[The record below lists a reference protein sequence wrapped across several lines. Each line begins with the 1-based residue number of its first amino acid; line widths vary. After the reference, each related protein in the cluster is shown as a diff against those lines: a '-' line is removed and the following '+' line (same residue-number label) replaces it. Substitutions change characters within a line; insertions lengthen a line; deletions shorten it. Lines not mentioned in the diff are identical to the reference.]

1 MRRLWQAW
9 DLKDQSGPRPRG
21 FEGQEGRRQLE
32 HEVRMAA
39 VAFSRWACK
48 YGLGTD
54 GSAACLRLTPRTLRE
69 WQEGWRDDRL
79 EVEPRGRPAE
89 RADQSMRDTI
99 VAMFH
104 LMGPGVGLR
113 TLQAM
118 FPETA
123 RRELEDMLHRYRDV
137 YLTRT
142 SMLVH
147 VLRWRRAGAV
157 WAMDFTQPP
166 TPIEGQYE
174 KILVVRDLA
183 SGETLLSLPV
193 ESETSKSVRDALIA
207 LFLEHGVPLVI
218 KSDNGS
224 PFVAEETQKLLAE
237 WSVLQ
242 LLSPPGT
249 PEYNGACEAGI
260 GGLKTRAHH
269 ESARNDRP
277 GEWTC
282 DDVEAARLMANQT
295 GRPWG
300 AAGVTPDQAWSYRR
314 PIDQDDRKVFG
325 ELVADFAEEARV
337 EQGYLPGIDLGPA
350 ARAAVH
356 RVAISRALVA
366 YGILEV
372 RRRRIPLAI

>member
-1 MRRLWQAW
+1 MRLWEAW
-9 DLKDQSGPRPRG
+9 DLEDEDGRRPRG
-21 FEGQEGRRQLE
+21 FAGQEGRRELE
-32 HEVRMAA
+32 HVVRRAA
-39 VAFSRWACK
+39 VAFGRWALK

-54 GSAACLRLTPRTLRE
+54 GSAACLGLMPRTLRE
-69 WQEGWRDDRL
+69 WQEAWREDHL

-123 RRELEDMLHRYRDV
+123 RRELEDMLRRYRDV

-147 VLRWRRAGAV
+147 VLRWRKTGSV

-166 TPIEGQYE
+166 TPIEDMYV
-174 KILVVRDLA
+174 KILVVRDLS
-183 SGETLLSLPV
+183 SGKTLLSLPV
-193 ESETSKSVRDALIA
+193 DAETSKSVRDALVA

-224 PFVAEETQKLLAE
+224 PFVAEDTQKLLE
-237 WSVLQ
+237 QWRVMQ

-300 AAGVTPDQAWSYRR
+300 AAGLTPDQAWSHRR
-314 PIDQDDRKVFG
+314 PIDQEDRQIFG
-325 ELVADFAEEARV
+325 ELVADFAEEARA
-337 EQGYLPGIDLGPA
+337 EQGYLPGIDLGHA

-366 YGILEV
+366 LGILEV

>member
-1 MRRLWQAW
+1 MRRLWGAW
-9 DLKDQSGPRPRG
+9 DLEGLEGPQPRG
-21 FEGQEGRRQLE
+21 FAGQEGSRELE
-32 HEVRMAA
+32 HAVRRTA
-39 VAFSRWACK
+39 VAFSRWALK

-54 GSAACLRLTPRTLRE
+54 GSAACLGLMPRTLRE
-69 WQEGWRDDRL
+69 WQEGWLTNRL
-79 EVEPRGRPAE
+79 KVEPRGRPAE

-104 LMGPGVGLR
+104 LMGPGAGLR
-113 TLQAM
+113 TLQSM

-123 RRELEDMLHRYRDV
+123 RRELEDMLRRYRDV

-147 VLRWRRAGAV
+147 VLRWRKTGSV
-157 WAMDFTQPP
+157 WAMDFTEPP
-166 TPIEGQYE
+166 TPIEGQYV
-174 KILVVRDLA
+174 KILVVRDLS
-183 SGETLLSLPV
+183 SGKTLLSLPV
-193 ESETSKSVRDALIA
+193 EAETSKSVRDALVA

-224 PFVAEETQKLLAE
+224 PFVAEESQRLLAT
-237 WSVLQ
+237 WGVLQ

-269 ESARNDRP
+269 EAARNDRP

-300 AAGVTPDQAWSYRR
+300 AAGWTPDQAWLQRR
-314 PIDQDDRKVFG
+314 PIDQDDQRVFG
-325 ELVADFAEEARV
+325 ELVADFAGEARV
-337 EQGYLPGIDLGPA
+337 EQGYLPGLDLGPA
-350 ARAAVH
+350 ARAAVY

>member
-1 MRRLWQAW
+1 
-9 DLKDQSGPRPRG
+9 
-21 FEGQEGRRQLE
+21 
-32 HEVRMAA
+32 
-39 VAFSRWACK
+39 
-48 YGLGTD
+48 
-54 GSAACLRLTPRTLRE
+54 
-69 WQEGWRDDRL
+69 
-79 EVEPRGRPAE
+79 
-89 RADQSMRDTI
+89 
-99 VAMFH
+99 
-104 LMGPGVGLR
+104 MGPGVGLR
-113 TLQAM
+113 TLQAL

-123 RRELEDMLHRYRDV
+123 RRELEDLHRRYRDV

-147 VLRWRRAGAV
+147 VLRWRKTGAV
-157 WAMDFTQPP
+157 WAMDFTEPP
-166 TPIEGQYE
+166 TPVEGLYV
-174 KILVVRDLA
+174 KILVVRDLS
-183 SGETLLSLPV
+183 SGKTLLSLPV
-193 ESETSKSVRDALIA
+193 ETETSKSVRDAMVA
-207 LFLEHGVPLVI
+207 LFLEYGVPLVI

-224 PFVAEETQKLLAE
+224 PFTAEETQKMLAH

-300 AAGVTPDQAWSYRR
+300 ATGVTPDQAWSYRR
-314 PIDQDDRKVFG
+314 RIDAEDQQVFQ
-325 ELVADFAEEARV
+325 ELVMDFAEEARV

-366 YGILEV
+366 LGILEV